1 MACASGP
8 KKTESLIERLS
19 GMKKKHT
26 NLDSLL
32 DQNAA
37 EQLSTVDWDKL
48 HSGIQKRL
56 DHAQDV
62 SRLHLR
68 SHTMLKWAVGL
79 SAAAAMVMAAY
90 IFRHDG
96 SNGIE
101 LLPGQRAA
109 VKLIEPDTLANIEI
123 SQSTDIEHAS
133 VIIEPSAEKAQVRF
147 GQQDQRIAQ
156 CNVTI
161 IDQNGHTEKENNQRP
176 SWVIMIASQ
185 PEELENAD
193 EQEQAEIACLF

>member
-1 MACASGP
+1 
-8 KKTESLIERLS
+8 
-19 GMKKKHT
+19 MKKKHT

-109 VKLIEPDTLANIEI
+109 VKLTEPDTVAKVNVTE
-123 SQSTDIEHAS
+123 SSGNRHVS
-133 VIIEPSAEKAQVRF
+133 VAIEPSAQKTQVSF
-147 GQQDQRIAQ
+147 GQSDRQIAQ
-156 CNVTI
+156 CSVTI

-185 PEELENAD
+185 AEDLENAD